1 MQIGRGNWYGKK
13 YYFGMHY
20 DLHANANDTELGTHC
35 SPAELVPMLKIMK
48 PDFVQTDC
56 KGHPGMTS
64 WFTQVPDGTV
74 SPGVV
79 KDAMAQWREATKQ
92 LKLPLHCHY
101 SGIWDMAAAKK
112 HPEWTVMPAPGS
124 DRKSEKMCP
133 RSPYLEKLLIPQL
146 FELIDRYGVDG
157 FWIDG
162 DLWAVEPCYCK
173 KCTAEFKKRTGIA
186 EPPVSEKDAN
196 WTAWMNFQRESFME
210 YVTKYTEAVHA
221 HKPDVKVCSNW
232 LQTLR
237 NPGDPSVSTDWISG
251 DNSWIWGLDGSRCEA
266 RWLCNRDKPWDIMLW
281 SFSKSS
287 EMGDPASPWIMKPV
301 EMLEQEAAMLLS
313 TGGNVQIY
321 ETCGL
326 RSGQL
331 VPWRMER
338 LGEVSKF
345 VKQRRKLCQDTQ
357 TFPLVAV
364 LHSETHYYS
373 QCTSASIMYGY
384 DIAPVQGAT
393 WILSDC
399 HYGVDIL
406 DEYML
411 EEMLEQFPV
420 VVVPEQTRM
429 SDKMVKLLKAYVKE
443 GGCLL
448 LTGVG
453 MAERFGYDY
462 LDVQK
467 METVEKATYYLPVGK
482 KEMFPLYS
490 GTWGLVTTAK
500 ASRAFG
506 KLGSGPLRN
515 EKLTDYPVA
524 VFKRHGYGTVAFMPA
539 DICRDYQFNRYPE
552 TRKFMKE
559 LMDRLFTDQVVM
571 VDAPVGLDFVARCG
585 DNGLL
590 FHFINRTSGNPTRPG
605 QGMVEEIPPLGPVKL
620 TLRMGWK
627 PELVKWHFEDEAAM
641 TWTWTPVDFDGEAE
655 HEHDEHCDCGHDHE
669 HGEKCDCGHHHEH
682 GEKCNCGHD
691 HEDGDDCCGE
701 ILEGE
706 SGVLEVTLSQVK
718 LHGVVQVL

>member
-1 MQIGRGNWYGKK
+1 
-13 YYFGMHY
+13 
-20 DLHANANDTELGTHC
+20 
-35 SPAELVPMLKIMK
+35 
-48 PDFVQTDC
+48 
-56 KGHPGMTS
+56 
-64 WFTQVPDGTV
+64 
-74 SPGVV
+74 
-79 KDAMAQWREATKQ
+79 
-92 LKLPLHCHY
+92 
-101 SGIWDMAAAKK
+101 
-112 HPEWTVMPAPGS
+112 
-124 DRKSEKMCP
+124 
-133 RSPYLEKLLIPQL
+133 
-146 FELIDRYGVDG
+146 
-157 FWIDG
+157 
-162 DLWAVEPCYCK
+162 
-173 KCTAEFKKRTGIA
+173 
-186 EPPVSEKDAN
+186 
-196 WTAWMNFQRESFME
+196 
-210 YVTKYTEAVHA
+210 
-221 HKPDVKVCSNW
+221 
-232 LQTLR
+232 
-237 NPGDPSVSTDWISG
+237 
-251 DNSWIWGLDGSRCEA
+251 
-266 RWLCNRDKPWDIMLW
+266 
-281 SFSKSS
+281 
-287 EMGDPASPWIMKPV
+287 
-301 EMLEQEAAMLLS
+301 
-313 TGGNVQIY
+313 
-321 ETCGL
+321 
-326 RSGQL
+326 
-331 VPWRMER
+331 
-338 LGEVSKF
+338 
-345 VKQRRKLCQDTQ
+345 
-357 TFPLVAV
+357 
-364 LHSETHYYS
+364 
-373 QCTSASIMYGY
+373 MYGY

-406 DEYML
+406 DEFML

-462 LDVQK
+462 LGVQK

-506 KLGSGPLRN
+506 RLGSSPLRN

-559 LMDRLFTDQVVM
+559 LMDRLFTEQPVV

-718 LHGVVQVL
+718 LHGVVQVI